1 MLTLLREPC
10 MIYYISHFA
19 NVPDF
24 NRLTKEQ
31 SDRLPRAQLFSSKL
45 ILGSPGC
52 TNVFVLLILGT
63 SLLIIEYE
71 MFPTYVHG

>member
-1 MLTLLREPC
+1 MLTLLCEPC
-10 MIYYISHFA
+10 MLYYISHFA

-24 NRLTKEQ
+24 NRVTQEQ
-31 SDRLPRAQLFSSKL
+31 SDCLPRVQFFSSKL

-52 TNVFVLLILGT
+52 TNVFVLLILGA
-63 SLLIIEYE
+63 SLLRIEYE